1 VSQFDDERE
10 RARAAILKR
19 RAKLMAYAVAAGVT
33 APACSG
39 RYCLSIAAPNG
50 GSSSGGS
57 SNGGS
62 SSGGGN
68 GATAGYCLSVLGGY
82 GGVGP
87 TGGVGGI
94 AGANVCLGMPY
105 GGDSFGG
112 EGGGDVGPGGAGSEG
127 GALGNAG
134 QAGEPPVYCLT
145 PPAAPVPPPERDDE
159 DR

>member
-39 RYCLSIAAPNG
+39 RYCLSVAEPSG
-50 GSSSGGS
+50 GTSSGGA
-57 SNGGS
+57 
-62 SSGGGN
+62 N
-68 GATAGYCLSVLGGY
+68 GATAGYCLSVLGGT

-87 TGGVGGI
+87 TGGVGGL
-94 AGANVCLGMPY
+94 AGANVCLSMPY

-112 EGGGDVGPGGAGSEG
+112 EAGGDVGPGGAGGEG

-145 PPAAPVPPPERDDE
+145 PPAAPVPPPERNDE
-159 DR
+159 ER